1 MRTFD
6 LESKGLRALNQALH
20 DQAKKET
27 DFKWEIIN
35 RGVTMQSLSALM
47 HQLKLTLK
55 VPPVITVPV

>member
-27 DFKWEIIN
+27 DLKWEIIN

-47 HQLKLTLK
+47 RQLKLTLK